1 MKNKKIGRPKGSV
14 KRKGWTKVAPQIS
27 PEAVTYLNKL
37 KAQGHKKN
45 DIINRAILNYN
56 PEA

>member
-1 MKNKKIGRPKGSV
+1 MTKKKLGRPKGSLT
-14 KRKGWTKVAPQIS
+14 RKGWVKVTPQIS
-27 PEAVTYLNKL
+27 PEAVEYLDKL

-45 DIINRAILNYN
+45 DIINRAILNYK